1 MLGVKNSNENSEIL
15 SAKKYNEIIKAKK
28 NNKYLNLLDQSM
40 NEAQEGRV
48 ITIRSIE
55 ELEK

>member
-28 NNKYLNLLDQSM
+28 NKKYLNMLD
-40 NEAQEGRV
+40 
-48 ITIRSIE
+48 
-55 ELEK
+55 

>member
-1 MLGVKNSNENSEIL
+1 MLGAKNSNENSEIL

-28 NNKYLNLLDQSM
+28 NKKYLNMLDQSM
-40 NEAQEGRV
+40 NEAKEGRF